1 MEGDE
6 ALRAASRFEALE
18 RYIAGTLDERE
29 RIRLKFRN
37 PLGVGLRLIE
47 ETLGLIGGRLGL
59 LADDFRTVEDIER
72 QLAICQEDM
81 QRDFRFRLANV
92 DNALQQFENR
102 GVAYF
107 DETIRLA
114 RVFDLLNKPRL
125 QADFERTVVA
135 DVPRII
141 EQLVSEVI
149 D

>member
-72 QLAICQEDM
+72 QLAIW